1 MSPSTLKYGLLLA
14 LALIAFKML
23 EYAYFSRQITLDL
36 YLGAVA
42 LAFLAVG
49 AVLGLYLR
57 RRREQAQMQAKAQQ
71 AEGRATE
78 VLATET
84 TPAEAS
90 PLGEPLRPV
99 EKSTLL
105 SGRELEILGLIAN
118 GRTNQEIA
126 DALFVSINTV
136 KTHVGNIFVK
146 LEVSNRTGA
155 VSQAKALK
163 ILI

>member
-57 RRREQAQMQAKAQQ
+57 RRR
-71 AEGRATE
+71 
-78 VLATET
+78 
-84 TPAEAS
+84 
-90 PLGEPLRPV
+90 
-99 EKSTLL
+99 
-105 SGRELEILGLIAN
+105 
-118 GRTNQEIA
+118 
-126 DALFVSINTV
+126 
-136 KTHVGNIFVK
+136 
-146 LEVSNRTGA
+146 
-155 VSQAKALK
+155 
-163 ILI
+163 